1 LGGDDIQGTS
11 RAHDSL
17 GLPRRYRYLS
27 LILLALACL
36 VVTTYIFVSMRSAE
50 TYRIELE
57 FKQAAQSHLT
67 IIEKETQRHVAK
79 LTSLS
84 QLYAASEIVTP
95 EEFKTYVESFT
106 QGLTN
111 MQALEWIPRIL
122 EKERS
127 AFEAARHKEG
137 FPGFHITEINR
148 EGELVPAG
156 MREEYYPIYYVEPYA
171 GNEMILG
178 FDAASEKGRRNALQQ
193 ARDSGHLAAAFK
205 IRLVQGAPGIVLY
218 YPVYRQGAAVDTLA
232 ERRQHLE
239 GFFAGVTIFGSIARQ
254 LSELLRPLDV
264 DIYLFTRSGRQAHWV
279 VTHIPSAT
287 RRVPVEPASTPDVLR
302 IDLHQ
307 EKSLKFGQVET
318 TWIAKPSPNFFA
330 VRRAIHPWLVLGAGL
345 ALFLVILS
353 YTAIQINRLTL
364 LRQLAAEQAI
374 ANEELA
380 GANRELEAFVFT
392 VSHDLRSP
400 LAPILGYAELLQD
413 TYKGRILDNQA
424 IDFLETIQIQGHR
437 MMALME
443 DLLTLAQVGHLER
456 PEEPVDVQE
465 VVRQVQNNLSSSIAS
480 TNIEVRIGGLP
491 KLLVSEVLLNQ
502 IFDNLIGNAVRYAG
516 EKGGPIEVGG
526 KKSDGRV
533 QLFVRDHGPGIPEE
547 QRERIFEV
555 FYRGSTGKSV
565 SGTGVGLATVKK
577 IAKLYGG
584 SAWVEE
590 TPGGGATFCV
600 EMES

>member
-1 LGGDDIQGTS
+1 MEHSKLMI
-11 RAHDSL
+11 SL
-17 GLPRRYRYLS
+17 GRTPRYRYLS

-36 VVTTYIFVSMRSAE
+36 VVTIYIFVSMRSTE
-50 TYRIELE
+50 TKRLELE

-67 IIEKETQRHVAK
+67 IIEKETQRHIAK

-111 MQALEWIPRIL
+111 MQALEWIPRIP

-137 FPGFHITEINR
+137 FSGFHITEINS
-148 EGELVPAG
+148 EGELIPAG
-156 MREEYYPIYYVEPYA
+156 MREEYYPVYYVEPYA

-178 FDAASEKGRRNALQQ
+178 FDAASDDDRRNALHQ

-205 IRLVQGAPGIVLY
+205 IRLVRGVSGVVLY
-218 YPVYRQGAAVDTLA
+218 YPVYRQGTAVDTLA

-239 GFFAGVTIFGSIARQ
+239 GFFAEVAIFGSIARQ

-264 DIYLFTRSGRQAHWV
+264 DIYLFTRSGRQTHWV

-287 RRVPVEPASTPDVLR
+287 RREPAETASTPDVLR

-374 ANEELA
+374 VNEKLA
-380 GANRELEAFVFT
+380 EANRELETFVYT

-400 LAPILGYAELLQD
+400 LAPILGYAEHLQS
-413 TYKGRILDNQA
+413 TYKGRRLDDQA
-424 IDFLETIQIQGHR
+424 IDCLETIQIQGYR
-437 MMALME
+437 MMTLME
-443 DLLTLAQVGHLER
+443 DLLTLATVGHLER
-456 PEEPVDVQE
+456 PEDTVDVQE
-465 VVRQVQNNLSSSIAS
+465 VVQQVRNNLDSSIAS
-480 TNIEVRIGGLP
+480 ADIEVRTGELP
-491 KLLVSEVLLNQ
+491 EINVPRVLLTQ
-502 IFDNLIGNAVRYAG
+502 VFDNLIGNAVRYAG
-516 EKGGPIEVGG
+516 DKGGPIVVGG
-526 KKSDGRV
+526 NKSDGRV

-547 QRERIFEV
+547 ERERIFEV

-600 EMES
+600 EMEG